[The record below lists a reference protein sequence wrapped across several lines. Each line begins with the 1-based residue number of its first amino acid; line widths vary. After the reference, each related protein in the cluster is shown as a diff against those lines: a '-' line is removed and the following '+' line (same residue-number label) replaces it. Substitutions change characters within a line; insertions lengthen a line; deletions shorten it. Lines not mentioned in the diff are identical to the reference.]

1 MRGNLCVAGLLVSVC
16 GLAACSRGA
25 TTAPAPTSPGASRA
39 GISVSGVVRESGAQ
53 GLSGVTVRAVANNE
67 SAQTDGRGVY
77 RLTTAA
83 RTSLEFTKPG
93 YEMQQLGEFEF
104 NSDAAIDAQLQ
115 RIITIGPDE
124 RIAATIYKDD
134 GFYTVGSVSGD
145 TCGPCKVFRLQLAA
159 TVNVDVRIRWEPT
172 ESASLVTWI
181 AGASRTGT
189 SEISF
194 PATMA
199 AGETPIYV
207 GARNRQWTTA
217 FSMPALPFE
226 ISTSRRSSAR

>member
-1 MRGNLCVAGLLVSVC
+1 MRGNFYVAGLLVSVC

-25 TTAPAPTSPGASRA
+25 MTATAPTSPGASRL
-39 GISVSGVVRESGAQ
+39 SVSGVVSESGAQ
-53 GLSGVTVRAVANNE
+53 VLSGVTVRAVANNE
-67 SAQTDGRGVY
+67 SVETDGRGVY

-93 YEMQQLGEFEF
+93 YERQRLGEFAF
-104 NSDAAIDAQLQ
+104 NSDAAINAQLQ
-115 RIITIGPDE
+115 KIITIGPDE
-124 RIAATIYKDD
+124 RIAATIYADD
-134 GFYTVGSVSGD
+134 GFYPMVSAAGD
-145 TCGPCKVFRLQLAA
+145 TCGPCKIIRLQLAA
-159 TVNVDVRIRWEPT
+159 AADVDVRIRWEAT

-181 AGASRTGT
+181 AGVSRTGS

-199 AGETPIYV
+199 VGETAIYV
-207 GARNRQWTTA
+207 GVRNRQWAMA

-226 ISTSRRSSAR
+226 VTTSRRSSAR